1 MEIQELS
8 TKVSERFFRAFCPNP
23 TVIYD
28 LGELY
33 NRYNAKFFNGE
44 LPELVSIVKKV
55 KGEEVVTYTHL
66 KWDGRLRSR
75 TYGTYTPS
83 PQAGHGTIRLGRFMA
98 GDPIQVKSTLVHEM
112 LHQWLDLKG
121 LDDGIKGHG
130 EQFILHAR
138 RINLVCQEEN
148 LPIRV
153 NFYDQEIL
161 KETPEFQCSAIGET
175 IYTVKDL
182 DIARSVEK
190 LISAA
195 FDGNHITNY

>member
-8 TKVSERFFRAFCPNP
+8 TKVSERFFRTFCPDP
-23 TVIYD
+23 TVMYD
-28 LGELY
+28 LGSLY
-33 NRYNAKFFNGE
+33 NEYNAKFFNGE
-44 LPELVSIVKKV
+44 LPELVPVVRRV
-55 KGEEVVTYTHL
+55 KGEEILTYTRL

-75 TYGTYTPS
+75 TYGTYTSS
-83 PQAGHGTIRLGRFMA
+83 PKAGYGTIRLGRFMA
-98 GDPIQVKSTLVHEM
+98 GDPVQVKSTLAHEM

-121 LDDGIKGHG
+121 LDDGVKGHG

-148 LPIRV
+148 SPIRV

-161 KETPEFQCSAIGET
+161 KETPEFQCSGIGET

>member
-1 MEIQELS
+1 METQELS
-8 TKVSERFFRAFCPNP
+8 TKVSERFFRTFCPNP

-33 NRYNAKFFNGE
+33 NLYNAKFFNGE

-55 KGEEVVTYTHL
+55 KGEEVVTYTRL

-75 TYGTYTPS
+75 TYGTYTSTPR
-83 PQAGHGTIRLGRFMA
+83 AGHGVIRLGRFMA
-98 GDPIQVKSTLVHEM
+98 GEPIQVKSTLVHEM

-121 LDDGIKGHG
+121 LDDGVKGHG

-190 LISAA
+190 VISAA
-195 FDGNHITNY
+195 FDGNHTTRY

>member
-8 TKVSERFFRAFCPNP
+8 TKVSERFFRAFCPDP
-23 TVIYD
+23 TVMYD
-28 LGELY
+28 LGSLY
-33 NRYNAKFFNGE
+33 NEYNAKFFSGE
-44 LPELVSIVKKV
+44 LPELVPVVRRV
-55 KGEEVVTYTHL
+55 KGEEVVTYTRL

-75 TYGTYTPS
+75 TYGTYSPS
-83 PQAGHGTIRLGRFMA
+83 PKAGYGTIRLGRFMA
-98 GDPIQVKSTLVHEM
+98 GDPVQVKSTLAHEM

-121 LDDGIKGHG
+121 LDDGLKGHG

-153 NFYDQEIL
+153 NFYDQEII
-161 KETPEFQCSAIGET
+161 KETPEFQCSGIGET

-195 FDGNHITNY
+195 FDGNHTTLY